1 MALSHRTFATSLRVV
16 ASDPGRLY
24 EPTVRDLLRQAADRI
39 EDLRDTIE
47 HYEQMRLFRLS
58 GMGSP
63 Q

>member
-1 MALSHRTFATSLRVV
+1 V